1 MVSIIYNN
9 HENNERS
16 QVLAS
21 FDISTKLFSISKV
34 SNPLNVDEDKNIM
47 ATLVNGKTSEFLDIV
62 DKVLKDQENNDS
74 ALRKVLD
81 SCQTTQEAD
90 FVFFSLIVLYLKRES
105 ISLANIPNQLFKT
118 DQNLFFSLFGLILVG
133 KEKDKSKEKMSLF
146 FLWKNCLESFNLKY
160 EIVASYLEQSLK
172 NLPLKLN
179 NLLKS
184 NCEVLCMIQ
193 VWYDNLHK
201 NEDMDLR
208 KIKDRGSLY
217 LATRPLLDY
226 SNNSFEYKLFSRKI
240 SKLEFLDF
248 IKTTAIGK
256 MWNLSKNKAFFD
268 DSLKDLDSKEEV
280 EIEGDYFY
288 LTPLGIALSSYLIPR
303 VMKIK

>member
-74 ALRKVLD
+74 ALRKVLG

-146 FLWKNCLESFNLKY
+146 FLWKTALNPSISNM
-160 EIVASYLEQSLK
+160 
-172 NLPLKLN
+172 KL
-179 NLLKS
+179 
-184 NCEVLCMIQ
+184 
-193 VWYDNLHK
+193 
-201 NEDMDLR
+201 
-208 KIKDRGSLY
+208 
-217 LATRPLLDY
+217 
-226 SNNSFEYKLFSRKI
+226 
-240 SKLEFLDF
+240 
-248 IKTTAIGK
+248 
-256 MWNLSKNKAFFD
+256 
-268 DSLKDLDSKEEV
+268 
-280 EIEGDYFY
+280 
-288 LTPLGIALSSYLIPR
+288 
-303 VMKIK
+303 

>member
-21 FDISTKLFSISKV
+21 FDVSAKLFSISKV

-47 ATLVNGKTSEFLDIV
+47 ATLVSGKTSEFLDIV

-133 KEKDKSKEKMSLF
+133 KGKDKSKEKMSLF
-146 FLWKNCLESFNLKY
+146 FLWKNCLEFFNLKY
-160 EIVASYLEQSLK
+160 EIVASYLDQSLK
-172 NLPLKLN
+172 NLPLKLK

>member
-21 FDISTKLFSISKV
+21 FDVSTKLFSISKV

-62 DKVLKDQENNDS
+62 DKILKDQENNDS

-105 ISLANIPNQLFKT
+105 ISLANIPNQLFKI
-118 DQNLFFSLFGLILVG
+118 DQNLFFSLFGLILV
-133 KEKDKSKEKMSLF
+133 
-146 FLWKNCLESFNLKY
+146 LWKNCLESFNLKY
-160 EIVASYLEQSLK
+160 EIVASYLDQSLK

>member
-21 FDISTKLFSISKV
+21 FDVSTKLFSISKV
-34 SNPLNVDEDKNIM
+34 SNPLNVDEDKNIT

-62 DKVLKDQENNDS
+62 DKVLKDQENNGS

-81 SCQTTQEAD
+81 SCQATQEAD

-105 ISLANIPNQLFKT
+105 ISLANIPSQLFKT

-146 FLWKNCLESFNLKY
+146 FLWKNCLESFSLKY
-160 EIVASYLEQSLK
+160 EIVASYLDQSLK

-184 NCEVLCMIQ
+184 NFEVLCMIQ

-256 MWNLSKNKAFFD
+256 MWNLSKNKVFFD
-268 DSLKDLDSKEEV
+268 DSFKDLDSKEEV

>member
-21 FDISTKLFSISKV
+21 FDVSTKLFSISKV

-118 DQNLFFSLFGLILVG
+118 DLNLFFSLFGLILVG

-160 EIVASYLEQSLK
+160 EIVASYLDQSLK

-256 MWNLSKNKAFFD
+256 MWNLSKNKAFFMI
-268 DSLKDLDSKEEV
+268 V
-280 EIEGDYFY
+280 
-288 LTPLGIALSSYLIPR
+288 
-303 VMKIK
+303 

>member
-146 FLWKNCLESFNLKY
+146 FLWKNFLESFNLKY
-160 EIVASYLEQSLK
+160 EIVASYLDQSLK

-208 KIKDRGSLY
+208 KIKDRVSLY

-268 DSLKDLDSKEEV
+268 DILKDLDSKEEV